1 MSGGLTETAMLAKL
15 GLLDDDREPCNNDL
29 GPTKPDPWDDYSSDD
44 WQDPQWMECLDL
56 IAKDPLLGVLLG
68 APHGVIFPDG
78 TRRALCK
85 DGKGHHDLWNAAVLA
100 HGEAP
105 DA

>member
-68 APHGVIFPDG
+68 APHEVIFPDG
-78 TRRALCK
+78 CPTEQRRQAAAGTSTEGEN
-85 DGKGHHDLWNAAVLA
+85 DG
-100 HGEAP
+100 
-105 DA
+105 